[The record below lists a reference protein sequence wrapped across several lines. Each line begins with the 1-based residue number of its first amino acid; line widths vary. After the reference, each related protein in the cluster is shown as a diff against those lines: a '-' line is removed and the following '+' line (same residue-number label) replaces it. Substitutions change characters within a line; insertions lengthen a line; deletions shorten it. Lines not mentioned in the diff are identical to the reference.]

1 MNKNDNIYK
10 LIITE
15 TVCVAIMLLSII
27 TVKYFFKGTYI
38 NLHNWYC
45 RIILVDTDI
54 EEVLGNEI

>member
-10 LIITE
+10 LIIAE

-27 TVKYFFKGTYI
+27 TVKYFFKSTYKS
-38 NLHNWYC
+38 LYNWYC
-45 RIILVDTDI
+45 LNVLVDTDI